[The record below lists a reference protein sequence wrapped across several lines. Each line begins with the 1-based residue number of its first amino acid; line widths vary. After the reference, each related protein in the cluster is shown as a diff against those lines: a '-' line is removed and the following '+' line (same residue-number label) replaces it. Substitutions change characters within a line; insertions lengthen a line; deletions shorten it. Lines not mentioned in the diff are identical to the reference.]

1 MEDNERVQKFGA
13 KQTERMQWF
22 SERYDD
28 IANGVLAPG
37 GRIYLGDK
45 TNRQCRYCGKTR
57 PAVKFQKVAHAFPE
71 QLGNKTL
78 LDHLECDTCNEHFST
93 MLEDDFAKWT
103 MPLRS
108 PVQGSEHYSPLSSI
122 LRPLITTQTNELVV
136 MALLV
141 TVTVEGVLHLEFPH
155 LRARPPSLLE
165 QIASA
170 KKLVRRLKNVEDTF
184 RTRINNAL
192 DNMARLRTSDK
203 LKDLR
208 KHGVISKQMIDAW
221 QSLRNASTHATID
234 PKVFNNERL
243 WHDGYTVAMMLHL
256 ILFTAIGYS
265 GRYMD
270 FSVTG
275 WPEKEFLTP
284 TLDSVNAETST
295 NVEAASPT

>member
-1 MEDNERVQKFGA
+1 MSSNPAIEVGEAQYSARSFDPVRLAACIAAIEVTFPDARLSVKRPFDEKTGEEA
-13 KQTERMQWF
+13 RSLLREKWDGLRTFVLRF
-22 SERYDD
+22 SEE
-28 IANGVLAPG
+28 IVNV
-37 GRIYLGDK
+37 
-45 TNRQCRYCGKTR
+45 T
-57 PAVKFQKVAHAFPE
+57 
-71 QLGNKTL
+71 
-78 LDHLECDTCNEHFST
+78 
-93 MLEDDFAKWT
+93 
-103 MPLRS
+103 LRS
-108 PVQGSEHYSPLSSI
+108 PW
-122 LRPLITTQTNELVV
+122 
-136 MALLV
+136 
-141 TVTVEGVLHLEFPH
+141 VLHLEFPH
-155 LRARPPSLLE
+155 LGARPPSLLE
-165 QIASA
+165 QIANA

-295 NVEAASPT
+295 NVEAASPTDDAANKGNS